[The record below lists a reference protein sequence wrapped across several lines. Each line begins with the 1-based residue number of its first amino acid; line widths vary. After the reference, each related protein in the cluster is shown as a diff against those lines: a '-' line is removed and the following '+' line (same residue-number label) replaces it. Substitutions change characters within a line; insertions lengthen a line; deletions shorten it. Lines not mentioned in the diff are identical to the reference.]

1 MIAPAWQVELD
12 PDADLML
19 RTKHGDTEAF
29 VQLFKKHY
37 QPTVR
42 MVSFL
47 MGNQTHSEDL
57 SQLVFLKVYEARS
70 RYVASAK
77 FTTWLSVIVHNVVF
91 STKRNQ
97 RRQQNLLRRMQ
108 QGEGQFR
115 NPRKQT
121 HSLDPLAI
129 TLRSEARRQVS
140 DLICQLTRNQ
150 QRAIQLVYLRGQ
162 TYRQAASTMGV
173 TLPSLKLLLHRAKSN
188 LRTMVMVNPAK
199 YALPESEIH
208 IASFLLPSS
217 DL

>member
-1 MIAPAWQVELD
+1 MIAPAWQIELD

-57 SQLVFLKVYEARS
+57 SQLVFLKVYEART

-77 FTTWLSVIVHNVVF
+77 FTTWLSVIVHNVVL
-91 STKRNQ
+91 SKKRNLS
-97 RRQQNLLRRMQ
+97 RQQKLLRRMQ
-108 QGEGQFR
+108 QGEDESR

-121 HSLDPLAI
+121 HTLDPSAI
-129 TLRSEARRQVS
+129 ALRSEARRQVS
-140 DLICQLTRNQ
+140 DLICQLNRNQ
-150 QRAIQLVYLRGQ
+150 RRAIQLVYLRGQ
-162 TYRQAASTMGV
+162 SYRQAASTMGV
-173 TLPSLKLLLHRAKSN
+173 TLTSLKLLLHRAKSN
-188 LRTMVMVNPAK
+188 LRNTVMVNPAK
-199 YALPESEIH
+199 YALSESEIH
-208 IASFLLPSS
+208 IAHFLMPNSTL
-217 DL
+217 